1 MAMQLTR
8 RSLVRAGVTAPIL
21 ARLPAFSRSQ
31 SSRTV
36 TLPVRWPGRVAGD
49 GFFIRH
55 GYACENTWY
64 NPGWWHTGEDWY
76 ALEDAETGGAE
87 VVAVADG
94 RVVFSDSDYPGRV
107 VIVEHDAKL
116 YSMYGHLDYALDVA
130 DGQSVSA
137 GDRLGTVLYR
147 TDGRAPSHLHFEMR
161 RFLFSTEVNGDAPR
175 YDVGCGYQCAP
186 GPGYWPIDAPEHPSA
201 IGWLNPTHQLARMMD
216 NNGLDPAAMVVVNAD
231 AGGGAVDIWP
241 QPSRSAGEPI
251 GTESLEQGA
260 SFPLR
265 EIAAGDPASTGTSAD
280 AYDLWYRLQFAG
292 DRDGWVQA
300 AIPSSQETGSDGR
313 PSSVLL
319 SLLLSEP
326 SS

>member
-1 MAMQLTR
+1 MTLQLTR
-8 RSLVRAGVTAPIL
+8 RSLVRAGVTVPIL
-21 ARLPAFSRSQ
+21 ALLPTFARSQ

-36 TLPVRWPGRVAGD
+36 TLPVRWPGQSAGD

-87 VVAVADG
+87 VIAVADG

-107 VIVEHDAKL
+107 VIVEHDADL

-130 DGQSVSA
+130 DGQSVAA

-175 YDVGCGYQCAP
+175 YGVGCGYQCAP

-216 NNGLDPAAMVVVNAD
+216 ENGLDPAAAVVVNAGIGVD
-231 AGGGAVDIWP
+231 AVDIWP
-241 QPSRSAGEPI
+241 QPSQAAGEPI
-251 GTESLEQGA
+251 GTESVEQGA
-260 SFPLR
+260 SFPLL

-280 AYDLWYRLQFAG
+280 AYDLWYRLQFAD
-292 DRDGWVQA
+292 DRDGWIQT
-300 AIPSSQETGSDGR
+300 AIPSNRETGSDGR

-319 SLLLSEP
+319 PLLTKS
-326 SS
+326 